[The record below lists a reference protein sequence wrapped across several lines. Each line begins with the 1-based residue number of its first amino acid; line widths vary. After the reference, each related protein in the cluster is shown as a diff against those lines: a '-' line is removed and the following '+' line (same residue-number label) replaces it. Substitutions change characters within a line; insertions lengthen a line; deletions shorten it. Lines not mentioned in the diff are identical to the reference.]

1 MSLSQIDAK
10 RESFRSLILVDSG
23 RLFIQFPTN
32 TLSLHLVYWICLD
45 FWSVPHPDVFWYR
58 LNDKGTQ
65 KNAPKKVLVT
75 LFPYIFDVKPTW
87 NIVYEYLKTKIFPR
101 DSNILPQMNWASN
114 IFDTQ
119 LQLLGVFGYH

>member
-45 FWSVPHPDVFWYR
+45 LWSVPHPDVFWYR

-75 LFPYIFDVKPTW
+75 LFPYIFDVKPT
-87 NIVYEYLKTKIFPR
+87 
-101 DSNILPQMNWASN
+101 
-114 IFDTQ
+114 
-119 LQLLGVFGYH
+119 